1 MRLQANAV
9 RSGYLVEYYDKNFKL
24 LSRRTVNKELDMF
37 GGFCQSGDY
46 YYVLSGQTNYDESD
60 NVEVYRITKYDK
72 NWNRISSCGLKGAN
86 TYIPFDAGS
95 ARMTSSGR
103 YLMIRTCH
111 EMYKKSDGYHHQA
124 NVTIQVDMRTM
135 KVIDSFTDVMNTEY
149 GYVSHS
155 FNQFIHMENGRIVAV
170 DHGDAYPRSIVLI
183 KYPSAIGSDGF
194 REWNCEATD
203 VISFDGEIG
212 DNYTGATV
220 GGFEMS
226 SSSYLIAGSRDIGD
240 GATYGIATVTMYP
253 TCNPALK
260 KSYTLQV

>member
-1 MRLQANAV
+1 MTKEKGKQMGKNTVKKIIACMVLVFVMCGYGMLDGYAADTSECTTYGGSNIGDQDYYTWSDTVKSYLVYQNGRYMRFQANAV

-111 EMYKKSDGYHHQA
+111 
-124 NVTIQVDMRTM
+124 
-135 KVIDSFTDVMNTEY
+135 
-149 GYVSHS
+149 
-155 FNQFIHMENGRIVAV
+155 
-170 DHGDAYPRSIVLI
+170 
-183 KYPSAIGSDGF
+183 
-194 REWNCEATD
+194 
-203 VISFDGEIG
+203 
-212 DNYTGATV
+212 
-220 GGFEMS
+220 
-226 SSSYLIAGSRDIGD
+226 
-240 GATYGIATVTMYP
+240 
-253 TCNPALK
+253 
-260 KSYTLQV
+260 